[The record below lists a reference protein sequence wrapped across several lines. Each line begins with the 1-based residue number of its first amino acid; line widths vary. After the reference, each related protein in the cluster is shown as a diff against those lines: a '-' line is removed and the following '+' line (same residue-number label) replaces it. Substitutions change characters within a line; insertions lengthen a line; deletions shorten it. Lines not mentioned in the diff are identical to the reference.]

1 MARLGCQDIDPNN
14 VDFKNPKSILK
25 GLLNL
30 FKIPRSL
37 PSFIPKELILASKTR
52 PGMSPSLIASRIIER
67 QSEAGVPVG
76 PLPNGDI
83 APSEIMERIRVEEI
97 VKAITTEMRIDVAVL
112 PGTITSSVQGVAGAI
127 PVVGTAVQASV
138 GGGSAIAT

>member
-1 MARLGCQDIDPNN
+1 MTKLGCQEIDPNN
-14 VDFKNPKSILK
+14 VDFKNPRSILK

-67 QSEAGVPVG
+67 QADAGLPVG
-76 PLPNGDI
+76 PLPNGEV
-83 APSEIMERIRVEEI
+83 APGELMERIRVEEI
-97 VKAITTEMRIDVAVL
+97 VKAITTEMRIDVAVQ
-112 PGTITSSVQGVAGAI
+112 PGTITSSVQGFAGPI

-138 GGGSAIAT
+138 GGGSAIAS